1 MAHQLVAGLTTLV
14 KCSLKTLEV
23 APNVLLSTPQDMRLP
38 LRWIAILCDRINAN
52 LAATGGIHTGQDV
65 LKLLMVGA
73 NITMLCKA
81 ITKFSASL

>member
-1 MAHQLVAGLTTLV
+1 
-14 KCSLKTLEV
+14 
-23 APNVLLSTPQDMRLP
+23 MRLP